1 MRTGPGRIL
10 APCSL
15 ALILGCGA
23 PAENSP
29 PEPPNSPPGEPSPR
43 AIEQIG
49 LGNGFLVWESN
60 RNGRWRIWIRDLAG
74 GEARQLSPNEGRNL
88 HCCPHISPDGERIV
102 YLSLAP
108 DQKGY
113 PRGGA
118 VGVMMW
124 IRPDGSDVESVLPAA
139 RNYYENRAAVWRSPS
154 ELIYLQQDGRTA
166 LLDLDSR
173 SSSLLTREPDENG
186 PWLVNSKLTWA
197 ASGNG
202 ALAPFLK
209 NRQTVAS
216 RTPRPGC
223 QPYFSHDGRWGFWVV
238 APGGPIDRLQ
248 LASETRSS
256 WLKKSDPRLHDDFG
270 YLYFPM
276 LSADGRLLAF
286 AASDD
291 DHPHFE
297 ADYEV
302 FVVETDP
309 RTLAILGTP
318 RRFTHNPATDR
329 FPDVHLA
336 PLPLGRHY
344 GEAPFRWTADPG
356 SSDVRWHWTYGDGSS
371 STGPTGEHL
380 FEDPGRFH
388 IVATVGEQ
396 TLTGL
401 LSLAAAAP
409 PQILS
414 SSLRHHGTKI
424 VVVFD
429 EAIETSQ
436 MISRLASATPIAGHT
451 IEDDGHRLALQLAK
465 PLHAADTLHLSG
477 ITDRAQTPNRLG
489 ATQIEIEP
497 AVWPAY
503 REGLVFLWE
512 TGDAPN
518 LLFDPELGAETAVTL
533 TAKGTARFDSA
544 FAMQPAGGHYEVPES
559 ASNRI
564 CLECKR
570 TYEISIEMVLAPA
583 PLQNR
588 RGVILTSAS
597 GSRRNFT
604 LEQQGRG
611 LYLGLRMRSRGDEAF
626 PRAFLVDLPSAQ
638 RSHVVVTY
646 SPGEL
651 EVYLDGESMTTESS
665 FSGGFFHWRTAPLVF
680 GSDRNGRN
688 PWRGT
693 LEGVAIYARALAA
706 EEVRESF
713 SRYRAKLDLRPQ
725 IPTWTVRAK
734 LDVCSAKPTLQMID
748 PYREAL
754 VTCRYR
760 VDDVIAGNE
769 LGAEVRVAHWS
780 MMDGRQLG
788 LDPGGTTSEL
798 QLTLFEDNPQ
808 LASIYLS
815 DTLEPPVEG
824 PLFYL
829 QTP

>member
-1 MRTGPGRIL
+1 MGRKNLSTERLPICSQATLLEMRTGPGRIL

-60 RNGRWRIWIRDLAG
+60 RSGRWRIWIRDLAG

-256 WLKKSDPRLHDDFG
+256 WLKKSDPRLPDDFG

-356 SSDVRWHWTYGDGSS
+356 SSDVR
-371 STGPTGEHL
+371 
-380 FEDPGRFH
+380 
-388 IVATVGEQ
+388 VA
-396 TLTGL
+396 
-401 LSLAAAAP
+401 
-409 PQILS
+409 
-414 SSLRHHGTKI
+414 
-424 VVVFD
+424 
-429 EAIETSQ
+429 
-436 MISRLASATPIAGHT
+436 
-451 IEDDGHRLALQLAK
+451 
-465 PLHAADTLHLSG
+465 
-477 ITDRAQTPNRLG
+477 
-489 ATQIEIEP
+489 
-497 AVWPAY
+497 
-503 REGLVFLWE
+503 
-512 TGDAPN
+512 
-518 LLFDPELGAETAVTL
+518 
-533 TAKGTARFDSA
+533 
-544 FAMQPAGGHYEVPES
+544 
-559 ASNRI
+559 
-564 CLECKR
+564 
-570 TYEISIEMVLAPA
+570 
-583 PLQNR
+583 
-588 RGVILTSAS
+588 
-597 GSRRNFT
+597 
-604 LEQQGRG
+604 
-611 LYLGLRMRSRGDEAF
+611 
-626 PRAFLVDLPSAQ
+626 
-638 RSHVVVTY
+638 
-646 SPGEL
+646 
-651 EVYLDGESMTTESS
+651 
-665 FSGGFFHWRTAPLVF
+665 
-680 GSDRNGRN
+680 
-688 PWRGT
+688 
-693 LEGVAIYARALAA
+693 
-706 EEVRESF
+706 
-713 SRYRAKLDLRPQ
+713 LDL
-725 IPTWTVRAK
+725 W
-734 LDVCSAKPTLQMID
+734 
-748 PYREAL
+748 
-754 VTCRYR
+754 
-760 VDDVIAGNE
+760 
-769 LGAEVRVAHWS
+769 
-780 MMDGRQLG
+780 
-788 LDPGGTTSEL
+788 
-798 QLTLFEDNPQ
+798 
-808 LASIYLS
+808 
-815 DTLEPPVEG
+815 
-824 PLFYL
+824 
-829 QTP
+829 